1 MWNWIKELFFWFFN
15 GDSVDNVGEIRD
27 PVNQDLALEFDRN
40 QNKDVS
46 ILTETCIN
54 HGQIHHVLKSGG
66 SWKVKNTPKLFSKY
80 LLQRQNMQNQKISEL
95 YTDDNKSKRFSNPK
109 DILKST
115 KKIYKKTLHQGGNF
129 QSSYYWTF

>member
-15 GDSVDNVGEIRD
+15 GDSVDNIGEIRD

-66 SWKVKNTPKLFSKY
+66 SWKVKNTAKLFSKY
-80 LLQRQNMQNQKISEL
+80 LLQRQNMQNQKISEF

-109 DILKST
+109 DILKSA
-115 KKIYKKTLHQGGNF
+115 KKIYEKTLHQGGNF